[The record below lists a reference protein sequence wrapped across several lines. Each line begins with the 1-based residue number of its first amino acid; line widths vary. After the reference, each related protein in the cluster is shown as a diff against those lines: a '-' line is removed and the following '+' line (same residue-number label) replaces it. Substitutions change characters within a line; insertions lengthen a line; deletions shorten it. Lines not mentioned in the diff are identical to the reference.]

1 MSLKTLLA
9 LLLLSVVGAAAYW
22 STDNKD
28 DINGAAQVGGLL
40 VPGLMADLNQ
50 VDRIHLQAAGNQTIA
65 TLVRSEQGWGVL
77 EKGYFPADV
86 SKIRATVLALAEA
99 YIVEEKTSN
108 PELYTRL
115 GVEEIT
121 ASDASGMQMTVST
134 AEQAHRLIVG
144 KPGPQMNRSRYVR
157 LQAEATT
164 WLIDRKID
172 VQYDAAYWLR
182 KDLFSVEASELTALT
197 VQVPGGRAIKLVRK
211 MAKHDHSQHAEH
223 ASSMMSNEFESG
235 FILANPSQPDAQVVD
250 AELQQMVN
258 ALSSFQ
264 LLDVEPAVAAT
275 KLKPTMQAEFHLL
288 GDIKLKLSGYESEKD
303 KYIKIEA
310 SVSAGADTAAKDWV
324 SDINA
329 RVQGW
334 LFKIPAVSYDAINK
348 READVLAITVDQ
360 LN

>member
-1 MSLKTLLA
+1 MSLKTLLI
-9 LLLLSVVGAAAYW
+9 LLLLSVVGAATYW

-28 DINGAAQVGGLL
+28 DVNAAAQVGALL
-40 VPGLMADLNQ
+40 VPGLMTDLNQ
-50 VDRIHLQAAGNQTIA
+50 VDRIHLQAAGDQTIA
-65 TLVRSEQGWGVL
+65 TLVRSGQGWGVL
-77 EKGYFPADV
+77 EKDHFPADV
-86 SKIRATVLALAEA
+86 SKIRAIVLALAEA

-115 GVEEIT
+115 GVEEVA
-121 ASDASGMQMTVST
+121 ASDASGVQMTVST
-134 AEQAHRLIVG
+134 AGQAHTLIVG

-157 LQAEATT
+157 MQTEATT

-172 VQYDAAYWLR
+172 VQYDVAYWLR
-182 KDLFSVEASELTALT
+182 KDLFSVEASELTALS
-197 VQVPGGRAIKLVRK
+197 VQESDGHAMKLLRK
-211 MAKHDHSQHAEH
+211 TAEHDHSQHAEH
-223 ASSMMSNEFESG
+223 ASSMANNESESG
-235 FILANPSQPDAQVVD
+235 FILANPSQPDAQVID

-275 KLKPTMQAEFHLL
+275 KLKATMQAEFYLL
-288 GDIKLKLSGYESEKD
+288 RGIKLKLSGYESEKD
-303 KYIKIEA
+303 KYVQIEA
-310 SVSAGADTAAKDWV
+310 SVSADADTAAKDWV

-329 RVQGW
+329 RIQGW
-334 LFKIPAVSYDAINK
+334 LFRIPAVSYDAINK